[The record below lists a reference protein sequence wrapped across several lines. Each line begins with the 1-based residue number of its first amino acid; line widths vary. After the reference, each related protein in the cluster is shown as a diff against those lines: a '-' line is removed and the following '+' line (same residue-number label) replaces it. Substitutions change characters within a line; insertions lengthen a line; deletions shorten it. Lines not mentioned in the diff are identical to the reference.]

1 MFRSEIEFIK
11 LDLPTLN
18 ADPVLLSDSPQK
30 IKVLERSS
38 HQSMTKHKD
47 IRLKLA
53 LNHYLILN
61 NEHKIISYNFLRTN
75 DYSSWDLVEVSIESM
90 LSAESLKTVQIH
102 SNCRLTC
109 SLFPSIQVHGAFSI
123 ARFSGRFVDSSR

>member
-30 IKVLERSS
+30 IKVLERSI
-38 HQSMTKHKD
+38 HQAMTKHKD
-47 IRLKLA
+47 VRLKLA

-61 NEHKIISYNFLRTN
+61 NEHKVISYTYLRTH
-75 DYSSWDLVEVSIESM
+75 DYSSWDLVEVSNDAID
-90 LSAESLKTVQIH
+90 AI
-102 SNCRLTC
+102 
-109 SLFPSIQVHGAFSI
+109 G
-123 ARFSGRFVDSSR
+123 